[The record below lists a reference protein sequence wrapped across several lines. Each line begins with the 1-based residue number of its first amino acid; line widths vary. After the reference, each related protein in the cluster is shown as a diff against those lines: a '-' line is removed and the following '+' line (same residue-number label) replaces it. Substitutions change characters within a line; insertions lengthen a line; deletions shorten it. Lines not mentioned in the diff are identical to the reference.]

1 MRPVRHTA
9 QWYRHCLLLLSLL
22 LAASAGHA
30 QPSGGPYG
38 PIDQVYKIPKAAHV
52 YYVAPDGNSE
62 WRGTALK
69 QPTTI
74 EAAIERVVTGDAIV
88 MRGGV
93 YRTGNLVF
101 NQRITMQPYAGE
113 RPILKGTEVATKWEP
128 AGNNA
133 WKTSWTKLFPAAPLA
148 WWNRAREEAKTPLHR
163 FNNDM
168 VFVDGEMLKSAGA
181 VGELDAHSYYID
193 YANQQVY
200 IGVDPANRLVEIT
213 AHDGGLILT
222 SRTVHDKAADRKGST
237 IRGLTI
243 TQYARRCMEVEGK
256 KQFGPNDEPTNEPVG
271 PSDPSTYGKEVTGT
285 TLENMT
291 ITYCSRVAGWFR
303 GDRLVI
309 RNSLVSDTSTEGI
322 YVIGSADVLLERNIV
337 RRNNVEQFT
346 GYYPGAVK
354 IFNQSHRVTIR
365 DNLILEN
372 PYSNGV
378 WYDVGNRDGV
388 FVNNY
393 VEGALVGFFFE
404 ISNGVTVAGNVFVR
418 NGRGSWILNSSGGKV
433 YNNTYVNNP
442 ASFTRNERVPTGD
455 LFDWHSATGPGID
468 KREGHIFVN
477 NLMVAGES
485 YRDPLLRFEQ
495 SAAVCGKLTRPQATK
510 VDGNVYVRAETGAA
524 PFITWAPADAANC
537 TATLG
542 SLAAFRE
549 LAPQYEA
556 HGRQLDLSP
565 RSIFKSPDIGRYEPR
580 RALPAAAGMPAAV
593 LKLVGWKKG
602 AARTVG
608 AYPFK
613 R

>member
-1 MRPVRHTA
+1 MHPIRQFA
-9 QWYRHCLLLLSLL
+9 GLLLPVLVFAIS
-22 LAASAGHA
+22 AAHA

-38 PIDQVYKIPKAAHV
+38 PIDQIYKIPKAAHV
-52 YYVAPDGNSE
+52 YYVAPDGEAQSP
-62 WRGTALK
+62 GTALK

-74 EAAIERVVTGDAIV
+74 EAAVARVVTGDAIL

-93 YRTGNLVF
+93 YRTGNLEL
-101 NQRITMQPYAGE
+101 NQRITLQPYAGE
-113 RPILKGTEVATKWEP
+113 RPILKGTEVATKWES
-128 AGNNA
+128 AGTNV

-148 WWNRAREEAKTPLHR
+148 WWNRAKNEASTPLHR

-168 VFVDGEMLKSAGA
+168 VFVDGEMLKSAGGA
-181 VGELDAHSYYID
+181 AELDTHSYYID

-222 SRTVHDKAADRKGST
+222 SRPVHDKVADHKGST

-243 TQYARRCMEVEGK
+243 TQYAWRCMEVEGK

-291 ITYCSRVAGWFR
+291 ISYCSRVAGWFR

-337 RRNNVEQFT
+337 RRNNIEQFT

-354 IFNQSHRVTIR
+354 IFNQSNRVTVR

-378 WYDVGNRDGV
+378 WYDVGNHDGV

-418 NGRGSWILNSSGGKV
+418 NGRGSWILNSSGAKV

-442 ASFTRNERVPTGD
+442 AAFSRNERVPTGD

-468 KREGHIFVN
+468 KRIGHVFVN
-477 NLMVAGES
+477 NLLVADES
-485 YRDPLLRFEQ
+485 HPNPLLLLQ
-495 SAAVCGKLTRPQATK
+495 QTPAVCPKLTKAQTEK
-510 VDGNVYVRAETGAA
+510 IDGNTYVRPATSKAPLITGDAA
-524 PFITWAPADAANC
+524 PTCSADFA
-537 TATLG
+537 
-542 SLAAFRE
+542 SLADFRK
-549 LAPQYEA
+549 AMPKYEP
-556 HGRQLDLSP
+556 HSRQLDRTS
-565 RSIFKSPDIGRYEPR
+565 RSVFKAPDIDRYEMR
-580 RALPAAAGMPAAV
+580 AALPTTAATPANV
-593 LKLVGWKKG
+593 LKLVGWKGKS
-602 AARTVG
+602 RTVG

-613 R
+613 K